1 MALIE
6 SIIDVTVLLN
16 NRRVYPGSNAAVER
30 SNMRLIVTGMVRLCV
45 STCSME
51 VELSLDMYQDI
62 TIHHQYRRIRRNS
75 F

>member
-6 SIIDVTVLLN
+6 PLIDVTVLLS

-30 SNMRLIVTGMVRLCV
+30 SNMHWIVIGMVRLSV
-45 STCSME
+45 SAYSME
-51 VELSLDMYQDI
+51 FELSLDMYQDI
-62 TIHHQYRRIRRNS
+62 TIHHQYRRVRRNS